1 VINMIFTKKKKE
13 KAFDGYWN
21 ILVVDDEEE
30 VHSITNIVLK
40 NFIFKNKKVKLYDT
54 YNIDDTK
61 EILSSGIEFS
71 LIFLDIVMESDNA
84 GLLIT
89 KFIRND
95 LQNDITR
102 IILRT
107 GQPGNAPEQKII
119 IDYDINDYKEKTEL
133 TATKLTTSV
142 VSSLRSYEELLK
154 IKDHETILEQKV
166 SAGIIELRKKD
177 KQLQHQERLCQN
189 VEIINMLAHQWRQP
203 LNDIVMNM
211 NNMILDIELDDI
223 NKDSI
228 KSTSS
233 LILEKSQKLSDQID
247 GFLSHYKPNEKKSD
261 VSLEVLFKK
270 VKIIVDYRVAK
281 SKISFIQDYDEEFV
295 IHTYTNEVEQ
305 IMVHLINNA
314 IDAYLKN
321 DVSNRTLSLICKS
334 SKQRLI
340 ISIVDQAGGIHDDII
355 DEIFDP
361 YFSTKEEIN
370 GAGLGLYMSRLLVE
384 KHLNGHLDVFN
395 NNKGCTAQLTLELED
410 YNHG

>member
-1 VINMIFTKKKKE
+1 MIFTKKKKE
-13 KAFDGYWN
+13 KIFDGYWN

-30 VHSITNIVLK
+30 VHSITSIVLK
-40 NFIFKNKKVKLYDT
+40 NFIFKNRKVKLYDT
-54 YNIDDTK
+54 YNIEDTK
-61 EILSSGIEFS
+61 EILSSDIDFS

-89 KFIRND
+89 KFIRDD
-95 LQNDITR
+95 LQNDTTR

-154 IKDHETILEQKV
+154 IKDHEIILEQKV
-166 SAGIIELRKKD
+166 SEGIIKLRKKD

-203 LNDIVMNM
+203 LNDIVMNI
-211 NNMILDIELDDI
+211 NNMLLDIELDEI

-228 KSTSS
+228 KSTSN
-233 LILEKSQKLSDQID
+233 LILKKSQKLSDQID

-261 VSLEVLFKK
+261 VSLDGLLKK
-270 VKIIVDYRVAK
+270 VSSIVDYRIVTG
-281 SKISFIQDYDEEFV
+281 KISFIQDFDESFI
-295 IHTYTNEVEQ
+295 IHTYENEVEQ
-305 IMVHLINNA
+305 IIVHLINNA
-314 IDAYLKN
+314 IDAYSKSDDSSRN
-321 DVSNRTLSLICKS
+321 LSLICKS
-334 SKQRLI
+334 SNQRLV
-340 ISIVDQAGGIHDDII
+340 ISVIDEAGGIPEDIL

-361 YFSTKEEIN
+361 YFSTKEEVN

-395 NNKGCTAQLTLELED
+395 KNKGCTAELTLELED
-410 YNHG
+410 YIHD